1 LTANEEFIKLKDV
14 RKGLNI
20 TSMLEFLYQKNSNL
34 LDFMGFEVNEN
45 ILNTES
51 YQEHLEVSAAVD
63 GVRQGK
69 YF

>member
-1 LTANEEFIKLKDV
+1 
-14 RKGLNI
+14 
-20 TSMLEFLYQKNSNL
+20 
-34 LDFMGFEVNEN
+34 MGFEVNEN

-69 YF
+69 YFQGKFMN

>member
-1 LTANEEFIKLKDV
+1 MCVKCYLLSESIDKKF
-14 RKGLNI
+14 
-20 TSMLEFLYQKNSNL
+20 NL
-34 LDFMGFEVNEN
+34 DLFESQIHVWIIEN

>member
-1 LTANEEFIKLKDV
+1 MTANEEFIKLKDV

-34 LDFMGFEVNEN
+34 LDFMGFEVNES

>member
-1 LTANEEFIKLKDV
+1 MTANEEFIKLKDV

>member
-1 LTANEEFIKLKDV
+1 
-14 RKGLNI
+14 
-20 TSMLEFLYQKNSNL
+20 
-34 LDFMGFEVNEN
+34 MGFEVNEN